1 MDRIRLLRNPIR
13 DYAWGSRTAL
23 AELMGRPSPAAKPEA
38 ELWMG
43 THPAAPSEVREG
55 SNWISLP
62 EYVRRSPAEV
72 LGPEV
77 AAAFGGELP
86 FLFKVL
92 ASERAL
98 SIQTH
103 PDAERARAGFER
115 ENAAGRAL
123 DDPRRN
129 YRDANPKPELL
140 CALTRFEA
148 LCGFRPV
155 PEILEGF
162 GALRSASLRE
172 ALADL
177 RAAPGREGLVR
188 FFSRIMTSPPEAQRG
203 IAGEVAEA
211 AARGPGGS
219 AVLRWVCELARQYPG
234 DVGVLG
240 PLLLNLVELEP
251 GEALF
256 LAAGELHS
264 YLRGLGVEL
273 MANSDNVLR
282 GGLTPKHV
290 DVPELLET
298 LSFRSGRPEILEPR
312 PLGAGEAVYQ
322 TPAREFVLSVL
333 RPSARGGAESRNR
346 RCVEILLCAEGQAEV
361 RDAKRTEVTLL
372 PRGAAVLVPAAV
384 EAYRLEGHATVF
396 RAGVPA
402 PQQGGGAQGAANA
415 RARAHGRGRA

>member
-1 MDRIRLLRNPIR
+1 MDRVRLLRNPIR

-23 AELMGRPSPAAKPEA
+23 AELRGRPSPAAQPEA

-43 THPAAPSEVREG
+43 AHPAAPSEVREDSG
-55 SNWISLP
+55 WTSLLD
-62 EYVRRSPAEV
+62 YVRRSPGEV

-92 ASERAL
+92 APERAL

-115 ENAAGRAL
+115 ENAAGLAL

-129 YRDANPKPELL
+129 YRDSNPKPELI

-155 PEILEGF
+155 PEILEGV
-162 GALRSASLRE
+162 GALQAVSLQE

-177 RAAPGREGLVR
+177 RAAPGREGLAR
-188 FFSRIMTSPPEAQRG
+188 FFGRIMTSPPETQRRV
-203 IAGEVAEA
+203 AEEVAEA
-211 AARGPGGS
+211 AGRGQRDS

-264 YLRGLGVEL
+264 YLCGLGVEL

-282 GGLTPKHV
+282 AGLTPKHV
-290 DVPELLET
+290 DVPELLDA
-298 LSFRSGRPEILEPR
+298 LSFQSGRPAILEPR
-312 PLGAGEAVYQ
+312 PLAAGEAVYP

-333 RPSARGGAESRNR
+333 RPGAEGGVESRS
-346 RCVEILLCAEGQAEV
+346 RCGVEILFCAEGQAEV
-361 RDAKRTEVTLL
+361 RDAKRAEVTLL
-372 PRGAAVLVPAAV
+372 PQGAAALVPAAL
-384 EAYRLEGHATVF
+384 ERYRVEGHATVL
-396 RAGVPA
+396 RAGVPR
-402 PQQGGGAQGAANA
+402 QG
-415 RARAHGRGRA
+415 HGRGRA